1 VDENNKTKSENDAK
15 SSATNNKDEKNGSN
29 EQEEKTELVKYDEN
43 DDDMDEGEIRGA

>member
-1 VDENNKTKSENDAK
+1 MDENNKTKSEIDAK
-15 SSATNNKDEKNGSN
+15 SSATNNKDETN